1 VTHNQELV
9 AKHQAKVYT
18 QATVDAPPMSVPHL
32 DLRII
37 DGEKALLFGPFAGF
51 STKFLKEGSY
61 LDLPE
66 SVNTKNLRSLFGA
79 WWHNLPLTK
88 YLIQQV
94 AMTKA
99 QRIQHLRE
107 FIKDANEEDWEL
119 KVAGQRVQI
128 IKKDEKT
135 GGKLEFGTE
144 VVVNK
149 SGTIASL
156 LGASP
161 GASTAVYAML
171 NVLEKCFPEKLHGE
185 WKEKLL
191 EMIPSYGQKLADNPE
206 LTEKVRN
213 YSKEKLEL
221 EY

>member
-1 VTHNQELV
+1 
-9 AKHQAKVYT
+9 
-18 QATVDAPPMSVPHL
+18 
-32 DLRII
+32 
-37 DGEKALLFGPFAGF
+37 
-51 STKFLKEGSY
+51 
-61 LDLPE
+61 
-66 SVNTKNLRSLFGA
+66 
-79 WWHNLPLTK
+79 
-88 YLIQQV
+88 
-94 AMTKA
+94 MTKA

-107 FIKDANEEDWEL
+107 FIKDAKEEDWEL

-128 IKKDEKT
+128 IKKDEKS

-149 SGTIASL
+149 KGTIASL

-185 WKEKLL
+185 WKDKLM

-206 LTEKVRN
+206 LTEKMRN
-213 YSKEKLEL
+213 YTKEKLEL